1 MCTETGREG
10 FQLKGGIKMTYIQIL
25 MSWLIFNE
33 LVIVYFLQVASV
45 RA

>member
-1 MCTETGREG
+1 
-10 FQLKGGIKMTYIQIL
+10 MTYIQIL